1 MPNDMEYFSRYQYR
15 GFMLDLARHFH
26 DKEVIKRQ
34 LELMWRYR
42 LNSLHLHLTDDESWA
57 IEIEDIPELTMVDIF
72 RVIMCQ

>member
-1 MPNDMEYFSRYQYR
+1 
-15 GFMLDLARHFH
+15 MLDVARHFH

-72 RVIMCQ
+72 RMCQ